1 MIDNKMDRQEL
12 NTLSK
17 LPLPDLI
24 ALANKVRQ
32 DRVGQSLELCSIMN
46 AKSGLCAQDCK
57 FCAQSRRH
65 STGIT
70 TYPLKNKA
78 EMIAAAKRAKEI
90 GAGRFD
96 IVTSG
101 NKLSKEELNV
111 VADAVWEITNKI
123 GIKMCASLGKMNED
137 ELSLL
142 KKAGLS
148 RYHHNL
154 EASPKYFNKIVT
166 THTFADRIKT
176 IMAVKK
182 AGLEVC
188 SGGIIGMGETLDD
201 RIDLALMLKELD
213 VDSVPINIL
222 VPIKG
227 TPFEAVNPLSADE
240 AIRTIALFRIILKD
254 KIIKIA
260 AGRESV
266 LKDYQIQAFMAGA
279 NGMLIGGYLT
289 IKGSSIDEDYALITQ
304 IKKTWQ
310 A

>member
-1 MIDNKMDRQEL
+1 MIKKMDRQLL

-17 LPLPDLI
+17 LPLADLV
-24 ALANKVRQ
+24 AMANAVRR
-32 DRVGQSLELCSIMN
+32 DYAGSKMELCSIMN

-57 FCAQSRRH
+57 FCAQAGRH
-65 STGIT
+65 STGIN
-70 TYPLKNKA
+70 TYSLKNKQ
-78 EMIAAAKRAKEI
+78 EMIKAALRAKEI
-90 GAGRFD
+90 GVERFD

-101 NKLSKEELNV
+101 DSLSKQELNV
-111 VADAVWEITNKI
+111 ITDAVWEITSKL
-123 GIKMCASLGKMNED
+123 GIKMCASLGKLNED
-137 ELSLL
+137 ELLSL

-154 EASPKYFNKIVT
+154 ETSPNYFSKIVT
-166 THTFADRIKT
+166 THTFQERIDT
-176 IMAVKK
+176 IKAAQK

-188 SGGIIGMGETLDD
+188 SGGIIGMGEALSD
-201 RIDLALMLKELD
+201 RIDLALILKELD
-213 VDSVPINIL
+213 VDSVPINVL

-227 TPFEAVNPLSADE
+227 TPLGSLDSLSSSE

-266 LKDYQIQAFMAGA
+266 LKDFQALAFLAGA

-289 IKGSSIDEDYALITQ
+289 IKGRDVEEDYRLVQ
-304 IKKTWQ
+304 EVEKLWQ